1 MEKNSLVDFQW
12 EEGGDD
18 VFFDIKENTEATEE
32 ETSKKEVDKEVQK
45 ESKESELE
53 EKKEIKEE
61 EKNIVEEEDFKDF
74 DETEKQIRDSTTSIF
89 KDVYEDLKQAGI
101 FKHTDIKGQNLENMD
116 SAKFLELQNE
126 EYEKEISERIK
137 NWAEEELDEDARA
150 FIKFKREGGKTSDF
164 FDIYREVSDIPE
176 GDIEDESYQDDVI
189 RYQLELEGWDNDE
202 IEDRLEYLKESG
214 KKLVQAKKYEAKIKE
229 QKEEDKKRLLE
240 ETEKQNK
247 NKALQEESYKK
258 EIKEVLDTTEEIKG
272 FKITPQ
278 EKSVILNMLT
288 KKDYKTPNK
297 TFITGFQKK
306 LAEVFQDS
314 EKTILLAKLLNNDF
328 DFSQFEK
335 KVIDKKTKEIKTN
348 LEQRRDLKSPNFGSS
363 LSGKKSLADFF

>member
-1 MEKNSLVDFQW
+1 MENKSLVEFQW
-12 EEGGDD
+12 EDSGDD
-18 VFFDIKENTEATEE
+18 VFFNEKPVE
-32 ETSKKEVDKEVQK
+32 ETPKKEDIEETDEGDKDDKDDTTQK
-45 ESKESELE
+45 SKPQDT
-53 EKKEIKEE
+53 KKEEDVEFNDFK
-61 EKNIVEEEDFKDF
+61 VEEQ
-74 DETEKQIRDSTTSIF
+74 QIRDNNTSIF
-89 KDVYEDLKQAGI
+89 KDFYDDLKQAGI
-101 FKHTDIKGQNLENMD
+101 FKHTNIEEQNLENMD
-116 SAKFLELQNE
+116 STKFLELQSE
-126 EYEKEISERIK
+126 EYEKEVSERIK
-137 NWAEEELDEDARA
+137 NWAKEELDEDARA
-150 FIKFKREGGKTSDF
+150 FIKFKREGGSTADF
-164 FDIYREVSDIPE
+164 FNIYREVSDIPE
-176 GDIEDESYQDDVI
+176 GDLEDESYQDEVI

-229 QKEEDKKRLLE
+229 QREEEKKRLLE
-240 ETEKQNK
+240 ETERQNK
-247 NKALQEESYKK
+247 SRALQEESYKK
-258 EIKEVLDTTEEIKG
+258 EIKDVLDNTDEIKG

-278 EKSVILNMLT
+278 EKYTILNMLT

-297 TFITGFQKK
+297 TFVTGFQKK

>member
-18 VFFDIKENTEATEE
+18 TFFNIKEDVETPEE
-32 ETSKKEVDKEVQK
+32 ETSEKEVNEETQEKDKEPESKKDKKEV
-45 ESKESELE
+45 
-53 EKKEIKEE
+53 
-61 EKNIVEEEDFKDF
+61 EEDNEFKDF

-101 FKHTDIKGQNLENMD
+101 FKHTDIEGQNLENMD
-116 SAKFLELQNE
+116 STKFLELQNE
-126 EYEKEISERIK
+126 EYEKEVSERIK
-137 NWAEEELDEDARA
+137 SWAEEELDEDARA
-150 FIKFKREGGKTSDF
+150 FIKFKRDGGKTSDF

-176 GDIEDESYQDDVI
+176 GDIEDESYQDNVI

-258 EIKEVLDTTEEIKG
+258 EIKSVLDTTEEIKG

-306 LAEVFQDS
+306 LAEAFQDS